1 MSLEEFLGFDAGEGI
16 SAAALEAL
24 REKMK
29 AAAAQI
35 AAIKKEESKQK
46 QKEDELLKIL
56 VKFVKTSHKKELVLL
71 ISRVLE
77 QNIPANFVLA
87 IILLGNEDIQQQ
99 VGKMLLLKAAE
110 NSKKALIFFR
120 EDETMPLKLRIEI
133 DNWIKNMLLQAEESP
148 QKLVKTA
155 YDVEVVEQPKE
166 YDFEEQKFEEKRTI
180 KMILIQLIAFVL
192 RDFLEQNKIE
202 EEHSK
207 IFDFAKLI
215 LTGILNKIEEGL
227 NNRKLLD

>member
-1 MSLEEFLGFDAGEGI
+1 MSLEEFSSFDTGEGM
-16 SAAALEAL
+16 SAASLEAL
-24 REKMK
+24 REKMA

-56 VKFVKTSHKKELVLL
+56 IKFVKTSHKKELVLL

-110 NSKKALIFFR
+110 SSEKALVFFR
-120 EDETMPLKLRIEI
+120 EDETLPLKLRIEI
-133 DNWIKNMLLQAEESP
+133 DNWIKNMLLQAEESS

-155 YDVEVVEQPKE
+155 YDIEVVEQPKE
-166 YDFEEQKFEEKRTI
+166 YDFEEQKFKEKKTI
-180 KMILIQLIAFVL
+180 KVILIQLIAFVL

-202 EEHSK
+202 EGHSK
-207 IFDFAKLI
+207 LFDFAKFI
-215 LTGILNKIEEGL
+215 LTGILNKIEESL
-227 NNRKLLD
+227 NNRKLLA

>member
-1 MSLEEFLGFDAGEGI
+1 MSLEEFSGFDAGEGM
-16 SAAALEAL
+16 SAASLEAL
-24 REKMK
+24 KEKMA

-56 VKFVKTSHKKELVLL
+56 IKFVKTSHKKELVLL

-87 IILLGNEDIQQQ
+87 IILLGNEDVQQQ

-110 NSKKALIFFR
+110 SDEKALVFFR
-120 EDETMPLKLRIEI
+120 EDETLPLKLRIEI
-133 DNWIKNMLLQAEESP
+133 DNWIKNMLLQATESP
-148 QKLVKTA
+148 QKLIKTV
-155 YDVEVVEQPKE
+155 YNIELVEQPKE
-166 YDFEEQKFEEKRTI
+166 YDFEESKFEEKKTI
-180 KMILIQLIAFVL
+180 KIILIQLIAFVL

-207 IFDFAKLI
+207 LFDFAKFI
-215 LTGILNKIEEGL
+215 LTGILNKIEESL
-227 NNRKLLD
+227 DNRKLLE

>member
-1 MSLEEFLGFDAGEGI
+1 MSLEDFSGFDAGEGM
-16 SAAALEAL
+16 SAASLEAL
-24 REKMK
+24 REKM
-29 AAAAQI
+29 AAASAQI

-56 VKFVKTSHKKELVLL
+56 IKFVKTSHKQELVLL

-110 NSKKALIFFR
+110 TSEKSLVFFR

-133 DNWIKNMLLQAEESP
+133 DNWIKNMLLHANESP
-148 QKLVKTA
+148 QKLLKTV
-155 YDVEVVEQPKE
+155 YDIEIVELEKE
-166 YDFEEQKFEEKRTI
+166 YDFEEPKFEEKKSI
-180 KMILIQLIAFVL
+180 KVILIQLIAFVL

-202 EEHSK
+202 EDYQK
-207 IFDFAKLI
+207 LFDFAKFI
-215 LTGILNKIEEGL
+215 LTGILNKTEESL
-227 NNRKLLD
+227 DNRKLLE